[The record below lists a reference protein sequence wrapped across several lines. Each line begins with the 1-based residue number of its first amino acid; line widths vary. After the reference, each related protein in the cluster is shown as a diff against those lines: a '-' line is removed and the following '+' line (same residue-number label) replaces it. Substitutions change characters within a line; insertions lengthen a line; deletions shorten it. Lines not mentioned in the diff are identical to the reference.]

1 MHLWCIVVF
10 LIKGTIMSIL
20 IVLNF
25 LAFLLNFIIWIK
37 MGTDLNLLCSGV
49 SLGVMVFLI
58 SVEDDI
64 N

>member
-1 MHLWCIVVF
+1 MR
-10 LIKGTIMSIL
+10 IL

-49 SLGVMVFLI
+49 SLGVMILLI
-58 SVEDDI
+58 SIEGGI

>member
-1 MHLWCIVVF
+1 
-10 LIKGTIMSIL
+10 MSIL

-49 SLGVMVFLI
+49 SLGVMILLI
-58 SVEDDI
+58 SIEDDI